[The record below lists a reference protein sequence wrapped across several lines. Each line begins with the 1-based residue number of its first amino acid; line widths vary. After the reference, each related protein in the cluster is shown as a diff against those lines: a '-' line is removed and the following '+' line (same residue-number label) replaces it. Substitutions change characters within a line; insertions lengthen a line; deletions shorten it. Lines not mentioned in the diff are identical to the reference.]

1 MRGEEH
7 ARRHLALLVV
17 EDDEHFRR
25 FVSIALSLAGFT
37 VQEAADGA
45 SALREMEL
53 QTPDVVSLYPMLPGI
68 DGLAVI
74 ERASATIPVVLVTGS
89 TLDVCGI
96 SAACVLRKPVTPDS
110 VVRAVQKCLV
120 VD

>member
-1 MRGEEH
+1 V
-7 ARRHLALLVV
+7 LVV

-37 VQEAADGA
+37 VREAVDGA

-53 QTPDVVSLYPMLPGI
+53 QTPDVVVLDPMLPGI
-68 DGLAVI
+68 DALAVF
-74 ERASATIPVVLVTGS
+74 ELASATIPVVIVTGS

-110 VVRAVQKCLV
+110 VVRAVQTCLAIGSMHRKPRTTLP
-120 VD
+120 